1 MRKEILLI
9 GGSGFLG
16 LNLIKSLEN
25 NKNYRITSVSRTRPK
40 NLKKNKNFSFIKAD
54 FSNFYQMKKSLKK
67 KKIQFYY

>member
-1 MRKEILLI
+1 MKKEILLV

-40 NLKKNKNFSFIKAD
+40 HLKKNKNFSFIKAD
-54 FSNFYQMKKSLKK
+54 FSNFKQIKKSLKK
-67 KKIQFYY
+67 KKKKF

>member
-1 MRKEILLI
+1 MDTIRDREILEKTKRSKVVKKEILLV

-40 NLKKNKNFSFIKAD
+40 H
-54 FSNFYQMKKSLKK
+54 LKK
-67 KKIQFYY
+67 K

>member
-1 MRKEILLI
+1 MKKEILLV

-40 NLKKNKNFSFIKAD
+40 HLKKNKNFSFIKAD
-54 FSNFYQMKKSLKK
+54 FSNFKQIKKSLKK
-67 KKIQFYY
+67 KKF